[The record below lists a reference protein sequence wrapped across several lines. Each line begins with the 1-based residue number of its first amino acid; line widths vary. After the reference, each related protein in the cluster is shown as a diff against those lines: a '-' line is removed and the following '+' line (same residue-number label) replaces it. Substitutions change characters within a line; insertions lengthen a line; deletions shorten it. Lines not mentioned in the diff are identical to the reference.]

1 MADNPNV
8 PNTQKA
14 FVPLGTHPSPS
25 PSIINNNIIIL
36 KPLTIPSLENNPE
49 VMSHLVHQLGLPP
62 TLGFTDVYSI
72 DEPDLLAFVPRPSHA
87 LLLVF
92 PVSQTYEQSR
102 ITEDTPLP
110 EYTGSGPTE
119 PVMWFKQTI
128 RNACGLIGL
137 LHAVSNGEPRQ
148 HVTPG
153 SDLDNLLREAE
164 GLEPVARANLLYES
178 KALESA
184 HADAAKLGDTAAPEA
199 EDNVDLHFVAFVK
212 GLDGT
217 LWELDGRRRGPL
229 ARGMLG
235 EEEDALSE
243 AALALGVRRFLKME
257 EGGNPDLRFSL
268 VSLGPV
274 FD

>member
-1 MADNPNV
+1 MAENPDV
-8 PNTQKA
+8 PQSQKA
-14 FVPLGTHPSPS
+14 FVP
-25 PSIINNNIIIL
+25 
-36 KPLTIPSLENNPE
+36 LENNPE

-92 PVSQTYEQSR
+92 PVSETYEQSR
-102 ITEDTPLP
+102 RSEDSSL
-110 EYTGSGPTE
+110 EDYAGSGPSE

-137 LHAVSNGEPRQ
+137 LHAVANGETRQ
-148 HVTPG
+148 HITAG

-164 GLEPVARANLLYES
+164 GLKPIARADLLYES
-178 KALESA
+178 RALESA
-184 HADAAKLGDTAAPEA
+184 HADAAKLGDTAAPQA

-212 GLDGT
+212 GVDGT
-217 LWELDGRRRGPL
+217 LWELDGRRKGPL
-229 ARGMLG
+229 ARGQL
-235 EEEDALSE
+235 EADEDALSE
-243 AALALGVRRFLKME
+243 KALSVGVRRFLKME
-257 EGGNPDLRFSL
+257 AEGGNPDLRFSL